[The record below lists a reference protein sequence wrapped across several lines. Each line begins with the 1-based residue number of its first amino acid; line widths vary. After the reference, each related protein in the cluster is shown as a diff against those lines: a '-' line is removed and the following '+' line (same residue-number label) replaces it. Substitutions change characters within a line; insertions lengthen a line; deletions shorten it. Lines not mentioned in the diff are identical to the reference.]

1 MNTLSNSEFK
11 MLFSVATYRVE
22 ETDENGKVHVLYR
35 RKRGFIYEGN
45 DYYTPDYSNNRSPS
59 RLNLKANQ
67 HNQYPGADYM
77 IKDLQSLKKQFM
89 TSYNVED
96 Y

>member
-59 RLNLKANQ
+59 RLNLKANLF
-67 HNQYPGADYM
+67 M
-77 IKDLQSLKKQFM
+77 IISNDLTVLFSCKF
-89 TSYNVED
+89 Y
-96 Y
+96 